1 MMKYLAPAALTGIVG
16 VILWKIL
23 EILMAPIVAWILG
36 VLAVGL
42 KIGLALAL
50 TTAAFYAVRRVM
62 RDRTDGD
69 SGAAQ

>member
-16 VILWKIL
+16 VILWRIL

-42 KIGLALAL
+42 KVGLALAL
-50 TTAAFYAVRRVM
+50 TTAAFYVVRRVI
-62 RDRTDGD
+62 RDPAGGE
-69 SGAAQ
+69 SGAAE